1 MTKPLET
8 KSILQT
14 QFYHLLLGIVSAVY
28 RQLKNLIEYHGCI
41 VYLRVETLAKLRKE
55 VWAGIPLML
64 IWLLV
69 NPQFCT
75 VTEGQTQ
82 TNFKTADKFSIP
94 QYNSSISFALNGSY
108 SAATL
113 ENGFWTF
120 KNLKLDIEDLSF
132 LGLNATQG
140 LGELRI
146 SAQDSNVTVW
156 ARISINYSFPVDL
169 LSYYAEGAG
178 NQTLNLGLNTS
189 RSSSD
194 EWSVIVSDSVF
205 LPMGEDWSLLS
216 DNSVFVWGRTGNVT
230 VAHFGFNY
238 EYRSLSFF
246 LQHYVALFTAL
257 LLVAVIFMSIVIRI
271 KTKKS
276 IKPY

>member
-1 MTKPLET
+1 
-8 KSILQT
+8 
-14 QFYHLLLGIVSAVY
+14 VSVVY
-28 RQLKNLIEYHGCI
+28 RPAKKPYSISQTPNLFAC
-41 VYLRVETLAKLRKE
+41 ETLAKLRKA
-55 VWAGIPLML
+55 VWAGILL
-64 IWLLV
+64 TVILLLV
-69 NPQFCT
+69 NPQFCAT
-75 VTEGQTQ
+75 TQGQTQ
-82 TNFKTADKFSIP
+82 TDFTTQNKFSIP
-94 QYNSSISFALNGSY
+94 QYNSTISFALNGSY
-108 SAATL
+108 SEATL

-120 KNLKLDIEDLSF
+120 KNLKLDSQDFSF

-146 SAQDSNVTVW
+146 SAQNSNVTVW
-156 ARISINYSFPVDL
+156 VRISVNYSFPVDL

-178 NQTLNLGLNTS
+178 NQTVNLGLNTS
-189 RSSSD
+189 RSSIY
-194 EWSVIVSDSVF
+194 EWTVIVSDNIF
-205 LPMGEDWSLLS
+205 LPMGEDWSLLP